1 MPSTDET
8 AALLGA
14 SPGVGGVHADALPPQ
29 PKSNRSAGRHR
40 WTFAALTSLAL
51 AGLCAL
57 AATRHDASRAGVPVD
72 VHETAASVSQLPDFG
87 ADTLS
92 LESVM
97 ERLGVNTTSGLTE
110 LTVDYAGVKITGNV
124 YAKLF
129 DEPWLQ
135 RLPLISWPEFMDG
148 PDDPARFTVVMF
160 DADATFG
167 MQGVDAKKGKRDQ
180 TFLHALWTDCRGGS
194 TVECGAQSNMRA
206 KYLMPAP
213 SGEEDRHQ
221 VVFLLLRQ
229 GERPDGL
236 DEVRFWL
243 RTDQL
248 YRRENRVHEL
258 LAENPHLE
266 PKALTYMW
274 VDGKH

>member
-1 MPSTDET
+1 MTSNGET
-8 AALLGA
+8 AALLGVT
-14 SPGVGGVHADALPPQ
+14 PGPGGVHADALPPRST
-29 PKSNRSAGRHR
+29 SNRSAGRHK
-40 WTFAALTSLAL
+40 WTFATLTSLAL

-57 AATRHDASRAGVPVD
+57 AATRHEELRAAGVDVD
-72 VHETAASVSQLPDFG
+72 DTAARVSQLPDFG
-87 ADTLS
+87 VDTLS

-97 ERLGVNTTSGLTE
+97 ERLGVNTTAGLTE

-124 YAKLF
+124 YAKLW

-135 RLPLISWPEFMDG
+135 RTPLITWPEYMDG
-148 PDDPARFTVVMF
+148 PDDPARFTVLMF

-167 MQGVDAKKGKRDQ
+167 MQGVSEHEGKRDQ
-180 TFLHALWTDCRGGS
+180 TFLLALWTDCQGGS
-194 TVECGAQSNMRA
+194 TVQCGMQSNMRA

-213 SGEEDRHQ
+213 PAEDSRHQ

-236 DEVRFWL
+236 HDVRFWL

-258 LAENPHLE
+258 IAENGHLE
-266 PKALTYMW
+266 PKAMTYMW

>member
-1 MPSTDET
+1 MASNDET

-14 SPGVGGVHADALPPQ
+14 SPEPGGVRTDVLPPK

-57 AATRHDASRAGVPVD
+57 AATRHGALNAAGVDADETD
-72 VHETAASVSQLPDFG
+72 VSLSQLPDFG

-97 ERLGVNTTSGLTE
+97 ERLGVNTTAGLTE

-135 RLPLISWPEFMDG
+135 RVPLISWPEYMDG

-167 MQGVDAKKGKRDQ
+167 MQGVRENEGKRDQ
-180 TFLHALWTDCRGGS
+180 TFLYALWTDCRGGS
-194 TVECGAQSNMRA
+194 TVQCGAQSNIRA

-213 SGEEDRHQ
+213 SAEDDRHQ

-258 LAENPHLE
+258 LAENGHLE

>member
-1 MPSTDET
+1 MASNDET

-14 SPGVGGVHADALPPQ
+14 SPEPGGVRTDVLPPK

-57 AATRHDASRAGVPVD
+57 AAKRHGAMRAAGVD
-72 VHETAASVSQLPDFG
+72 AGEIDASVSQLPDFG

-97 ERLGVNTTSGLTE
+97 ERLGVNTTAGLTE

-135 RLPLISWPEFMDG
+135 RVPLISWPEYMDG

-167 MQGVDAKKGKRDQ
+167 MQGVRENEGKRDQ
-180 TFLHALWTDCRGGS
+180 TFLYALWTDCRGGS
-194 TVECGAQSNMRA
+194 TVQCGAQSNIRA

-213 SGEEDRHQ
+213 SAEDDRHQ

-258 LAENPHLE
+258 LAENGHLE

>member
-57 AATRHDASRAGVPVD
+57 AATRHGALNAAGMDADETD
-72 VHETAASVSQLPDFG
+72 VSLSQLPDFG

-97 ERLGVNTTSGLTE
+97 ERLGVNTTAGLTE
-110 LTVDYAGVKITGNV
+110 LTVNYAGVKITGNV
-124 YAKLF
+124 YAKLYN
-129 DEPWLQ
+129 EPWLQ
-135 RLPLISWPEFMDG
+135 RPPLISWPEYMDG
-148 PDDPARFTVVMF
+148 PDDPTRFTVVMF

-167 MQGVDAKKGKRDQ
+167 MQGVHENKGKRDQ

-194 TVECGAQSNMRA
+194 TVQCGAQSNMRA

-213 SGEEDRHQ
+213 SAEDSRHQ

-243 RTDQL
+243 HTDQL
-248 YRRENRVHEL
+248 YRRENRVREL
-258 LAENPHLE
+258 LAENGHLE

-274 VDGKH
+274 VDGKP

>member
-1 MPSTDET
+1 MASNDET

-14 SPGVGGVHADALPPQ
+14 SPEPCGVRTDVLPPK

-57 AATRHDASRAGVPVD
+57 AAKRHGAMRAAGVD
-72 VHETAASVSQLPDFG
+72 AGETDASVSQLPDFG

-97 ERLGVNTTSGLTE
+97 ERLGVNTTAGLTE

-135 RLPLISWPEFMDG
+135 RVPLISWPEYMDG
-148 PDDPARFTVVMF
+148 PDDPAPFTVVMF

-167 MQGVDAKKGKRDQ
+167 MQGVRENEGKRDQ
-180 TFLHALWTDCRGGS
+180 TFLYALWTDCRGGS
-194 TVECGAQSNMRA
+194 TVQCGAQSNIRA

-213 SGEEDRHQ
+213 SAEDDRHQ

-258 LAENPHLE
+258 LAENGHLE

>member
-1 MPSTDET
+1 MASNDET

-14 SPGVGGVHADALPPQ
+14 SPEPGGVRTDVLPPK

-57 AATRHDASRAGVPVD
+57 AAKRHGAMRAAGVDAGEID
-72 VHETAASVSQLPDFG
+72 VSVSQLPDFG

-97 ERLGVNTTSGLTE
+97 ERLGVNTTAGLTE

-135 RLPLISWPEFMDG
+135 RVPLISWPEYMDG

-167 MQGVDAKKGKRDQ
+167 MQGVRENEGKRDQ
-180 TFLHALWTDCRGGS
+180 TFLYALWTDCRGGS
-194 TVECGAQSNMRA
+194 TVQCGAQSNIRA

-213 SGEEDRHQ
+213 SAEDDRHQ

-258 LAENPHLE
+258 LAENGHLE

>member
-1 MPSTDET
+1 LRAAGVDVDDT
-8 AALLGA
+8 AA
-14 SPGVGGVHADALPPQ
+14 
-29 PKSNRSAGRHR
+29 R
-40 WTFAALTSLAL
+40 
-51 AGLCAL
+51 
-57 AATRHDASRAGVPVD
+57 
-72 VHETAASVSQLPDFG
+72 VSQLPDFG
-87 ADTLS
+87 VDTLS

-97 ERLGVNTTSGLTE
+97 ERLGVNTTAGLTE

-124 YAKLF
+124 YAKLW

-135 RLPLISWPEFMDG
+135 RTPLITWPEYMDG
-148 PDDPARFTVVMF
+148 PDDPARFTVLMF

-167 MQGVDAKKGKRDQ
+167 MQGVSEHEGKRDQ
-180 TFLHALWTDCRGGS
+180 TFLLALWTDCQGGS
-194 TVECGAQSNMRA
+194 TVQCGMQSNMRA

-213 SGEEDRHQ
+213 PAEDSRHQ

-236 DEVRFWL
+236 RDVRFWL

-258 LAENPHLE
+258 IAENGHLE
-266 PKALTYMW
+266 PKAMTYMW

>member
-1 MPSTDET
+1 MTSNGET
-8 AALLGA
+8 AALLGVT
-14 SPGVGGVHADALPPQ
+14 PGPGGVHADALPPRST
-29 PKSNRSAGRHR
+29 SNRSAGRHK
-40 WTFAALTSLAL
+40 WTFATLTSLAL
-51 AGLCAL
+51 AGLFAL
-57 AATRHDASRAGVPVD
+57 AATRHGALRAAGVDVD
-72 VHETAASVSQLPDFG
+72 DTDARVSQLPDFG
-87 ADTLS
+87 VDTLS

-97 ERLGVNTTSGLTE
+97 ERLGVNTTAGLTE

-124 YAKLF
+124 YAKLW

-135 RLPLISWPEFMDG
+135 RTPLITWPEYMDG
-148 PDDPARFTVVMF
+148 VDDPARFTVLMF

-167 MQGVDAKKGKRDQ
+167 MQGVSEHEGKRDQ
-180 TFLHALWTDCRGGS
+180 TFLLALWTDCQGGS
-194 TVECGAQSNMRA
+194 TVQCGMQSNMRA

-213 SGEEDRHQ
+213 PAEDSRHQ

-236 DEVRFWL
+236 HDVRFWL

-258 LAENPHLE
+258 IAENGHLE
-266 PKALTYMW
+266 PKAMTYMW

>member
-8 AALLGA
+8 AALLCA
-14 SPGVGGVHADALPPQ
+14 SPGAGGVHADALPPQ

-92 LESVM
+92 LEAVM

-167 MQGVDAKKGKRDQ
+167 MQGVSEHEGKRDQ
-180 TFLHALWTDCRGGS
+180 TFLLALWTDCQGGS
-194 TVECGAQSNMRA
+194 TVQCGVSRNVRC
-206 KYLMPAP
+206 
-213 SGEEDRHQ
+213 R
-221 VVFLLLRQ
+221 LRPPVDH
-229 GERPDGL
+229 GSVCHGPVCHG
-236 DEVRFWL
+236 
-243 RTDQL
+243 THGK
-248 YRRENRVHEL
+248 RV
-258 LAENPHLE
+258 AC
-266 PKALTYMW
+266 
-274 VDGKH
+274 

>member
-1 MPSTDET
+1 
-8 AALLGA
+8 
-14 SPGVGGVHADALPPQ
+14 
-29 PKSNRSAGRHR
+29 
-40 WTFAALTSLAL
+40 
-51 AGLCAL
+51 
-57 AATRHDASRAGVPVD
+57 
-72 VHETAASVSQLPDFG
+72 
-87 ADTLS
+87 
-92 LESVM
+92 
-97 ERLGVNTTSGLTE
+97 
-110 LTVDYAGVKITGNV
+110 
-124 YAKLF
+124 
-129 DEPWLQ
+129 
-135 RLPLISWPEFMDG
+135 
-148 PDDPARFTVVMF
+148 MF

-167 MQGVDAKKGKRDQ
+167 MQGVDAKNGKRDQ

-213 SGEEDRHQ
+213 SGRSPCRSSRKTTWC
-221 VVFLLLRQ
+221 LSSS
-229 GERPDGL
+229 PDGL

-274 VDGKH
+274 VEGKH

>member
-1 MPSTDET
+1 
-8 AALLGA
+8 
-14 SPGVGGVHADALPPQ
+14 
-29 PKSNRSAGRHR
+29 
-40 WTFAALTSLAL
+40 
-51 AGLCAL
+51 
-57 AATRHDASRAGVPVD
+57 
-72 VHETAASVSQLPDFG
+72 
-87 ADTLS
+87 
-92 LESVM
+92 
-97 ERLGVNTTSGLTE
+97 
-110 LTVDYAGVKITGNV
+110 
-124 YAKLF
+124 
-129 DEPWLQ
+129 
-135 RLPLISWPEFMDG
+135 MDG

>member
-1 MPSTDET
+1 MASNDET

-14 SPGVGGVHADALPPQ
+14 SPEPGGVRTDVLPPK

-57 AATRHDASRAGVPVD
+57 AAKRHGAMRAAGVD
-72 VHETAASVSQLPDFG
+72 AGEIAASVSQLPAFG

-97 ERLGVNTTSGLTE
+97 ERLGVNTTAGLTE

-135 RLPLISWPEFMDG
+135 RVPLISWPEYMDG

-167 MQGVDAKKGKRDQ
+167 MQGVRENEGKRDQ
-180 TFLHALWTDCRGGS
+180 TFLYALWTDCRGGS
-194 TVECGAQSNMRA
+194 TVQCGAQSNIRA

-213 SGEEDRHQ
+213 SAEDDRHQ

-258 LAENPHLE
+258 LAENGHLE

>member
-1 MPSTDET
+1 MVSSDET

-14 SPGVGGVHADALPPQ
+14 SPGPGGVHVDVLPRK

-57 AATRHDASRAGVPVD
+57 AATRHGALNAAGVDADETD
-72 VHETAASVSQLPDFG
+72 VSLSQLPDFG

-97 ERLGVNTTSGLTE
+97 ERLGVNTTAGLTE

-135 RLPLISWPEFMDG
+135 RVPLISWPEYMDG

-167 MQGVDAKKGKRDQ
+167 MQGVRENEGKRDQ
-180 TFLHALWTDCRGGS
+180 TFLYALWTDCRGGS
-194 TVECGAQSNMRA
+194 TVQCGAQSNIRA

-213 SGEEDRHQ
+213 SAEDDRHQ

-258 LAENPHLE
+258 LAENGHLE

>member
-1 MPSTDET
+1 MASNDET

-14 SPGVGGVHADALPPQ
+14 SPEPGGVRTDVLPPK

-57 AATRHDASRAGVPVD
+57 AAKRHGAMRAAGVD
-72 VHETAASVSQLPDFG
+72 AGETDASVSQLPDFG

-97 ERLGVNTTSGLTE
+97 ERLGVNTTAGLTE

-135 RLPLISWPEFMDG
+135 RVPLISWPEYMDG

-167 MQGVDAKKGKRDQ
+167 MQGVRENEGKRDQ
-180 TFLHALWTDCRGGS
+180 TFLYALWTDCRGGS
-194 TVECGAQSNMRA
+194 TVQCGAQSNIRA

-213 SGEEDRHQ
+213 SAEDDRHQ

-258 LAENPHLE
+258 LAENGHLE

>member
-1 MPSTDET
+1 MASNDET

-14 SPGVGGVHADALPPQ
+14 SPEPGGVRTDVLPPK

-57 AATRHDASRAGVPVD
+57 AATRHGAMRAAGVD
-72 VHETAASVSQLPDFG
+72 AGEIDASVSQLPDFG

-97 ERLGVNTTSGLTE
+97 ERLGVNTTAGLTE

-135 RLPLISWPEFMDG
+135 RVPLISWPEYMDG

-167 MQGVDAKKGKRDQ
+167 MQGVRENEGKRDQ
-180 TFLHALWTDCRGGS
+180 TFLYALWTDCRGGS
-194 TVECGAQSNMRA
+194 TVQCGAQSNIRA

-213 SGEEDRHQ
+213 SAEDDRHQ

-258 LAENPHLE
+258 LAENGHLE

>member
-1 MPSTDET
+1 MASNDET

-14 SPGVGGVHADALPPQ
+14 SPEPCGVRTDVLPPK

-57 AATRHDASRAGVPVD
+57 AAKRHGAMRAAGVD
-72 VHETAASVSQLPDFG
+72 AGETDASVSQLPDFG

-97 ERLGVNTTSGLTE
+97 ERLGVNTTAGLTE
-110 LTVDYAGVKITGNV
+110 LTVDYAGVRITGNV
-124 YAKLF
+124 YAKLW

-135 RLPLISWPEFMDG
+135 RTPLITWPEYMDG
-148 PDDPARFTVVMF
+148 PDDPARFTVLMF

-167 MQGVDAKKGKRDQ
+167 MQGVSEHEGKRDQ
-180 TFLHALWTDCRGGS
+180 TFLLALWTDCQGGS
-194 TVECGAQSNMRA
+194 TVQCGMQSNMRA

-213 SGEEDRHQ
+213 PAEDSRHQ

-236 DEVRFWL
+236 HDVRFWL

-258 LAENPHLE
+258 IAENLSLIHI
-266 PKALTYMW
+266 
-274 VDGKH
+274 

>member
-1 MPSTDET
+1 M
-8 AALLGA
+8 
-14 SPGVGGVHADALPPQ
+14 
-29 PKSNRSAGRHR
+29 
-40 WTFAALTSLAL
+40 
-51 AGLCAL
+51 
-57 AATRHDASRAGVPVD
+57 
-72 VHETAASVSQLPDFG
+72 
-87 ADTLS
+87 
-92 LESVM
+92 
-97 ERLGVNTTSGLTE
+97 
-110 LTVDYAGVKITGNV
+110 
-124 YAKLF
+124 
-129 DEPWLQ
+129 
-135 RLPLISWPEFMDG
+135 
-148 PDDPARFTVVMF
+148 
-160 DADATFG
+160 
-167 MQGVDAKKGKRDQ
+167 
-180 TFLHALWTDCRGGS
+180 
-194 TVECGAQSNMRA
+194 ECGAQSNMRA

-274 VDGKH
+274 VEGKH

>member
-1 MPSTDET
+1 MTSNGET
-8 AALLGA
+8 AALLGVT
-14 SPGVGGVHADALPPQ
+14 PGPGGVHADALPPRST
-29 PKSNRSAGRHR
+29 SNRSAGRHK
-40 WTFAALTSLAL
+40 WTFATLTSLAL

-57 AATRHDASRAGVPVD
+57 AATRHGALRAAGVDVD
-72 VHETAASVSQLPDFG
+72 DTAARVSQLPDFG
-87 ADTLS
+87 VDTLS

-97 ERLGVNTTSGLTE
+97 ERLGVNTTAGLTE

-124 YAKLF
+124 YAKLW

-135 RLPLISWPEFMDG
+135 RTPLISWPEYMDG

-167 MQGVDAKKGKRDQ
+167 MQGVDAKNGKRDQ

-274 VDGKH
+274 VEGKH

>member
-14 SPGVGGVHADALPPQ
+14 SPEPGGVRTDVLPPK

-57 AATRHDASRAGVPVD
+57 AAKRHGAMRAAGVD
-72 VHETAASVSQLPDFG
+72 AGEIDASVSQLPDFG

-97 ERLGVNTTSGLTE
+97 ERLGVNTTAGLTE

-135 RLPLISWPEFMDG
+135 RVPLISWPEYMDG

-167 MQGVDAKKGKRDQ
+167 MQGVRENEGKRDQ
-180 TFLHALWTDCRGGS
+180 TFLYALWTDCRGGS
-194 TVECGAQSNMRA
+194 TVQCGAQSNIRA

-213 SGEEDRHQ
+213 SAEDDRHQ

-258 LAENPHLE
+258 LAENGHLE